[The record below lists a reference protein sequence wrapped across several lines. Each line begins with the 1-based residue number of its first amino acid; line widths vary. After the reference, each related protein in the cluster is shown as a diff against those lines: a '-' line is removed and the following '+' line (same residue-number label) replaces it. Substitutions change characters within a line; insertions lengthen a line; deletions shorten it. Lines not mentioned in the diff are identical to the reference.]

1 MNILHVTNSFAYT
14 GGGLVGAVSGLA
26 KSIQL
31 SGHEISI
38 AAYGTE
44 GDADVWEGLKLNTMH
59 AKQFAG
65 LHFFG
70 DLKKILNAKSP
81 DLVHTHG
88 LWLRSSGQN
97 CKWCKQTGTPYVV
110 SPHGM
115 LDPWAIR
122 NSGWKKKLAGLWFEY
137 AHLDNASCLHAL
149 CSEEADAIRSFG
161 QKNPICVIPN
171 GIDLSNI
178 EESIAEAP
186 WKKDCG
192 RKALLFMGRLHPK
205 KGLPLLL
212 EAWADL
218 KKSSPAYL
226 NEWFIAIAGWSE
238 GRHREELEARVEDL
252 GISKDVEFLGSLHGD
267 AKVAA
272 LSHASSFV
280 LPSYSEG
287 LPMSILEAWSYNL
300 PVLMTTQCNLPEGFQ
315 AGAAISMKTNVNSIA
330 EGLSEFFKMNCDEQ
344 LAMGIRGREL
354 VEQRFE
360 WKRIA
365 AEMESVYEWIL
376 GNADTPE
383 CVQFN

>member
-1 MNILHVTNSFAYT
+1 MKILYVTNSFEYI
-14 GGGLVGAVSGLA
+14 GGGLVSAVSGLA
-26 KSIQL
+26 KNMQL
-31 SGHEISI
+31 NGHEVSV
-38 AAYGTE
+38 AAYGPKISS
-44 GDADVWEGLKLNTMH
+44 DVWQNLELETIH

-70 DLKKILNAKSP
+70 DLKKILYAKSP
-81 DLVHTHG
+81 ELVHAHG

-97 CKWCKQTGTPYVV
+97 YNWCKQTGIPYLI

-122 NSGWKKKLAGLWFEY
+122 NSGWKKKIAGLWFEY
-137 AHLDNASCLHAL
+137 AHLNNASCLHAL
-149 CSEEADAIRSFG
+149 CASEADAIRSFG

-171 GIDLSNI
+171 GIDLSDTN
-178 EESIAEAP
+178 ESTAEAP
-186 WKKDCG
+186 WKKDHG

-205 KGLPLLL
+205 KGLQLLV
-212 EAWADL
+212 EAWAKL
-218 KKSSPAYL
+218 KKSSPIYS

-238 GRHREELEARVEDL
+238 GRHRKELEVRIKDM
-252 GISKDVEFLGSLHGD
+252 GIAKDVEFLGSLHGD
-267 AKVAA
+267 AKIAA

-300 PVLMTTQCNLPEGFQ
+300 PVLMTKQCNLPEGFQ
-315 AGAAISMKTNVNSIA
+315 ARAAISMETNVNSIA
-330 EGLSEFFKMNCDEQ
+330 EGLSDFFKMNCGEQ
-344 LAMGIRGREL
+344 LAMGIRGRQL

-365 AEMESVYEWIL
+365 AKMEAVYEWIL
-376 GNADTPE
+376 GNSDTPD
-383 CVQFN
+383 CVQLN